1 MKFATTLLAAGA
13 ASVALLSAADAK
25 QRPVWEIGVG
35 GFGTYSPDYYGS
47 DHSTFGGFPVVYFSY
62 RGKDF
67 SILSDGLFDVD
78 ADNESTFDLGVS
90 IDFGGSVDSED
101 RLNLPEIDYVG
112 EIGPE
117 VTFAL
122 YANGS
127 DRLEAS
133 IAARAAFEFSE
144 GYTGFVVQPKVTYMT
159 TLTSTMRAGISI
171 SPKFGF
177 DGYNEL
183 YYSTPLTAATP
194 LFVADDG
201 YIGTDISVKYV
212 NDVTDRLRLSGEVKA
227 ISLSGAKNEDSR
239 LYREDWNFTVRFGL
253 TYAIF
258 QSDEMTDN

>member
-13 ASVALLSAADAK
+13 AAAALLSSADAK
-25 QRPVWEIGVG
+25 PRPVWEIGVG
-35 GFGTYSPDYYGS
+35 GFGRYSPDYYGS
-47 DHSTFGGFPVVYFSY
+47 DHSTFGGFPVVYFTY
-62 RGKDF
+62 RGENF

-78 ADNESTFDLGVS
+78 ADNESTFDFGVS
-90 IDFGGSVDSED
+90 IDFGGKVDSED

-117 VTFAL
+117 ITFAL
-122 YANGS
+122 YANGR

-133 IAARAAFEFSE
+133 VAARAAFEFSE
-144 GYTGFVVQPKVTYMT
+144 GYTGFVVQPKLTYMT
-159 TLTSTMRAGISI
+159 TLTSTMRAGISV

-183 YYSTPLTAATP
+183 FYSTP

-201 YIGTDISVKYV
+201 YIGTDIAVKYV
-212 NDVTDRLRLSGEVKA
+212 NDVTERLRLSGEVKA
-227 ISLSGAKNEDSR
+227 ISLSGAKNEDSP
-239 LYREDWNFTVRFGL
+239 LYQEDWNFAVRFGL

>member
-1 MKFATTLLAAGA
+1 MKLATTLLAATA
-13 ASVALLSAADAK
+13 AAATLLSVAEAK

-62 RGKDF
+62 RGEDF

-78 ADNESTFDLGVS
+78 ADNESTFDLGIS
-90 IDFGGSVDSED
+90 IDLGGKVDSED

-117 VTFAL
+117 VTVAL

-127 DRLEAS
+127 SRIEAGV
-133 IAARAAFEFSE
+133 AARAAFELSE
-144 GYTGFVVQPKVTYMT
+144 GYTGFVVQPKLQFMT
-159 TLTSTMRAGISI
+159 TLSNTMRAGISV

-183 YYSTPLTAATP
+183 FYSTPVFA
-194 LFVADDG
+194 ADDG
-201 YIGTDISVKYV
+201 YIGTDIAVKYV
-212 NDVTDRLRLSGEVKA
+212 NDVTERLRLSGEVKA
-227 ISLSGAKNEDSR
+227 ISLSGAKNEDSA
-239 LYREDWNFTVRFGL
+239 LYREDWNFAVRFGL
-253 TYAIF
+253 TYALF
-258 QSDEMTDN
+258 QSDAMTDN